1 MKISFV
7 IPAYNEE
14 AYLHTS
20 LSALFYEIS
29 RYRDVVDVEVIVV
42 DNASTDNTASVA
54 ASFPSVRIVAEPE
67 KGVAR
72 ARQAGFLAADGDI
85 VAYID
90 ADTKIT
96 KDWIVVMLAEFAAD
110 PKLVALSG
118 LCVFYDLPPFWR
130 RLAGPYQ
137 GLIGWVTDLVTGEL
151 VFGGNFAARRE
162 AMQVVGGFDTS
173 ITFYGED
180 QNIVQRLKKVGK
192 YKFTWKLVAETSARR
207 FNKEGVLSTVGTYA
221 ANFISS
227 ALLKRP
233 VIKDYEDI
241 R

>member
-14 AYLHTS
+14 AYLPAS
-20 LSALFYEIS
+20 LSALLNEIS
-29 RYRDVVDVEVIVV
+29 RYRDAVDAEVIVV
-42 DNASTDNTASVA
+42 DNASTDKTASVA
-54 ASFPSVRIVAEPE
+54 GSFQGVRVIAEPQ

-72 ARQAGFLAADGDI
+72 ARQAGFLAAEGDI
-85 VAYID
+85 VAYVD

-96 KDWIVVMLAEFAAD
+96 KDWMVVMLAEFAAD

-118 LCVFYDLPPFWR
+118 LCVFYDLPAFWR

-137 GLIGWVTDLVTGEL
+137 GFIGWITDLMTGEL

-162 AMQVVGGFDTS
+162 AMQAVGGFDTS
-173 ITFYGED
+173 IVFYGED

-192 YKFTWKLVAETSARR
+192 YKFSWKLVAETSARR
-207 FNKEGVLSTVGTYA
+207 FNQEGVLSTVGTYA

-227 ALLKRP
+227 AVLKRP
-233 VIKDYEDI
+233 VIKEYEDI